1 MSVFKNVEFWK
12 ITIRVITFALFA
24 MGLLW
29 YVVPMSIGILNIG
42 NVLGATLCAVGMGV
56 SLFWVK
62 FKLIVKMLDKSFAG
76 AVFIRF
82 TAVMIIFALLF
93 LIATATIMAVY
104 ANKKPSEQSTL
115 VVLGCKV
122 NGSSPSLML
131 SRRISAAYDYLA
143 ENENAVCVLSGGK
156 GYNEGISEAECM
168 YNELVKRG
176 IDSNRLYLED
186 KSTTTYE
193 NLLFSYKII
202 KENGLNESI
211 AVATDGFHQLRASMI
226 ADKLNISFSGA
237 VSADT
242 PLFLFGT
249 YFTREIVAVL
259 AQILGLNK

>member
-1 MSVFKNVEFWK
+1 MSLFKNAEFWK
-12 ITIRVITFALFA
+12 ITVRVITFTIFA
-24 MGLLW
+24 AGLLW
-29 YVVPMSIGILNIG
+29 YVVPMSIGIVNIG
-42 NVLGATLCAVGMGV
+42 NVLGAMFCVAGMGV

-62 FKLIVKMLDKSFAG
+62 FKLIVKMLDKSFVG

-82 TAVMIIFALLF
+82 TAVMIIFAMLF
-93 LIATATIMAVY
+93 SIVTAIVMAVY
-104 ANKKPSEQSTL
+104 ANKKPSKQSTL
-115 VVLGCKV
+115 VLLGCKV

-131 SRRISAAYDYLA
+131 SRRISAAYDYLT
-143 ENENAVCVLSGGK
+143 ENEDAVCVLSGGK

-176 IDSNRLYLED
+176 IDGSRLYLED

-193 NLLFSYKII
+193 NLKFSYEII
-202 KENGLNESI
+202 KENGLNENI
-211 AVATDGFHQLRASMI
+211 AIATDGFHQLRASMI
-226 ADKLNISFSGA
+226 ADKLNISVSGA

-259 AQILGLNK
+259 AQILGLSK